1 MGRAAMIAHS
11 FIIILYMYAFTVR
24 VDFIGLDLEKHP
36 PMENAVK
43 IVKWS
48 GTFTAKLKLP

>member
-1 MGRAAMIAHS
+1 MPAARDVVLAHTHR
-11 FIIILYMYAFTVR
+11 FYLVPLLTP
-24 VDFIGLDLEKHP
+24 P

-48 GTFTAKLKLP
+48 DTFTAKLKLQ